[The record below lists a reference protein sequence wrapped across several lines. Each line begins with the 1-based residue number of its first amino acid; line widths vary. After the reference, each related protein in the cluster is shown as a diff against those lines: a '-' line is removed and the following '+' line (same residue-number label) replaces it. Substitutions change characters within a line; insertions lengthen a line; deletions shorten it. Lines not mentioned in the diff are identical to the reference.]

1 MNIPRLTLVKEQKL
15 NKDFSPAEEMVK
27 SLYISSDGVTAW
39 LSYVDSIEEVYD
51 LIAPDNILELLSGT
65 LSEEEY
71 NSFEFLMESG
81 STYTFYD
88 ETYTVA

>member
-1 MNIPRLTLVKEQKL
+1 MNIARITLVKEQRL
-15 NKDFSPAEEMVK
+15 NKDFSPAEEMVN
-27 SLYISSDGVTAW
+27 SLYISSDGINA
-39 LSYVDSIEEVYD
+39 LLGYVDSIEEVYD
-51 LIAPDNILELLSGT
+51 LISPDNISDLLSVT

-81 STYTFYD
+81 SMYTFYD

>member
-1 MNIPRLTLVKEQKL
+1 MNIARITLVKEQRL
-15 NKDFSPAEEMVK
+15 NKDFSPAEEMVN
-27 SLYISSDGVTAW
+27 SLYISSDGITA
-39 LSYVDSIEEVYD
+39 LLGYVDSIEEVYD
-51 LIAPDNILELLSGT
+51 LISPDNISDLLSVT

-81 STYTFYD
+81 SMYTFYD

>member
-1 MNIPRLTLVKEQKL
+1 MNIARITLVKEQKL
-15 NKDFSPAEEMVK
+15 NKDFSPSGEMMN

-51 LIAPDNILELLSGT
+51 LIAPDNILDLLSAT

-81 STYTFYD
+81 SNYTFYD
-88 ETYTVA
+88 EIYTVA

>member
-1 MNIPRLTLVKEQKL
+1 MNIARITLVKEQKL
-15 NKDFSPAEEMVK
+15 NKDFSPSGEMVN
-27 SLYISSDGVTAW
+27 SLYISSDGVTA
-39 LSYVDSIEEVYD
+39 LLDHVDSIEEVYE
-51 LIAPDNILELLSGT
+51 LIAPDNILDLLSAT

-81 STYTFYD
+81 STYIFYD